1 MIKLPAI
8 SLQPPDAKITYN
20 TRSVTPNADITA
32 VTEDAKSRIEGVIN
46 ETIGLANKDVIS
58 RDTNPDNKAIDD
70 KESELGNMITDA
82 QRYMA
87 NKAGADVDFAM
98 TNNGGIRSDL
108 TTRLANGQN
117 EITWARHKLFNHL
130 VTFFK

>member
-1 MIKLPAI
+1 KTTGDFVT
-8 SLQPPDAKITYN
+8 PPDAKITYN

-70 KESELGNMITDA
+70 KESELGNM
-82 QRYMA
+82 
-87 NKAGADVDFAM
+87 
-98 TNNGGIRSDL
+98 
-108 TTRLANGQN
+108 
-117 EITWARHKLFNHL
+117 
-130 VTFFK
+130 